1 MSIGKIIVN
10 ELKQK
15 QQPTK
20 TTRRRTISDN
30 QITSEMY
37 DKILLKLYERFEAE
51 QIEITQ
57 QNIIEMLLPLKLS
70 NNMIAKYIR
79 EIIIDSK
86 ATAGSVA
93 IQIRQIEKKKHQ
105 QDELLQMIEKGF

>member
-10 ELKQK
+10 ELKQVHS
-15 QQPTK
+15 K
-20 TTRRRTISDN
+20 TTRRKTINDN
-30 QITSEMY
+30 QITSEIY
-37 DKILLKLYERFEAE
+37 NKILLKLYERFEAK

-57 QNIIEMLLPLKLS
+57 QNIIKMLLPLKLS
-70 NNMIAKYIR
+70 NNMIARYVR
-79 EIIIDSK
+79 EIMIDSK

-105 QDELLQMIEKGF
+105 QDELLQIIEKGF